1 MYIVPCNY
9 PNGVKDGKV
18 CNDSGQCDCKPNFSG
33 LKCERCATG
42 FYDLCNGCKGTNM
55 IACFNLFAIL
65 DLFHNNHFQH
75 SRLQLQQRCQGW
87 KDM

>member
-42 FYDLCNGCKGTNM
+42 FYDFENGCKGMNM
-55 IACFNLFAIL
+55 IASYNLFATL

-87 KDM
+87 KNM